1 MDTSPR
7 SDSVWF
13 VVALIAAALGGVIA
27 IAAIAAPAD
36 TTEASS
42 ARLVAPAAR

>member
-13 VVALIAAALGGVIA
+13 VVAIIAAALGGVIA

-36 TTEASS
+36 STEP
-42 ARLVAPAAR
+42 ARAIAPATR

>member
-1 MDTSPR
+1 MEGSPR

-13 VVALIAAALGGVIA
+13 IVAMVAAALGGVIA

-36 TTEASS
+36 TTEPMSVVRPLA
-42 ARLVAPAAR
+42 APR

>member
-1 MDTSPR
+1 MDSSTR

-13 VVALIAAALGGVIA
+13 VVAMIAAALGGVIA

-36 TTEASS
+36 TTDRAPVV
-42 ARLVAPAAR
+42 LPPAAPR